1 MQKLWR
7 DIDVP
12 PLQILA
18 GPVPRPPQDRH
29 PCRRGS
35 QALRYGTTNILLAYL
50 VVFAADDW
58 KAAIEGNY
66 LR

>member
-1 MQKLWR
+1 MLVCLHSKFWR
-7 DIDVP
+7 DLSPVLLRIDTP
-12 PLQILA
+12 A
-18 GPVPRPPQDRH
+18 DEDRK
-29 PCRRGS
+29 
-35 QALRYGTTNILLAYL
+35 LYIRYRTANILLAYL